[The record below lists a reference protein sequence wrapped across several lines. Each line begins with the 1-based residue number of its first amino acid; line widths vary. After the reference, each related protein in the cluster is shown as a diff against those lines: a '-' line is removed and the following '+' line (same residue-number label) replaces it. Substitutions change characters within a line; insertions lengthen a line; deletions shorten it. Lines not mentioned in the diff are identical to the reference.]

1 MVELFDRDA
10 KQRGPTYMATVE
22 VPRRIFASQNSPA
35 PLVSI
40 AAHDVWRELSGRT
53 IPLWYIGIAGGLC
66 LLVGIVGLFK
76 KGTKAPTTLAAKAQ
90 QDLTK
95 STIEPLQRIRHEI
108 EVHRHSIRLLRMRR
122 VVSVF
127 LAGAG
132 QLMVGRALSGLAFL
146 VIFTTSVFM
155 LLIGLDI
162 VPSPVPLAGG
172 PSLLALVIYA
182 GAAGVAYLVSLIDAQ
197 TEDV

>member
-1 MVELFDRDA
+1 
-10 KQRGPTYMATVE
+10 
-22 VPRRIFASQNSPA
+22 
-35 PLVSI
+35 
-40 AAHDVWRELSGRT
+40 
-53 IPLWYIGIAGGLC
+53 
-66 LLVGIVGLFK
+66 
-76 KGTKAPTTLAAKAQ
+76 
-90 QDLTK
+90 
-95 STIEPLQRIRHEI
+95 
-108 EVHRHSIRLLRMRR
+108 MRR